1 MTQTAVQGDATEET
15 DESNRSNK
23 SSNAASIFTLD
34 PLEGPRDEKD
44 GSGDEDEEQK
54 CLQAEE
60 LRLVSTISHDC
71 FSTLLPRDWTRIE
84 RKSRERLITPPMS
97 NIRRNR
103 NRRRPMTSLEA
114 DDANVSKSL
123 INHELSKLSFS
134 NS

>member
-54 CLQAEE
+54 RLQAEE

-97 NIRRNR
+97 IYKQPCN
-103 NRRRPMTSLEA
+103 
-114 DDANVSKSL
+114 
-123 INHELSKLSFS
+123 FS
-134 NS
+134 VTFAF